1 MDGFKAVELKS
12 IIMLIRGF
20 EGGGA
25 QRDAITLAN
34 GLRRAGWPVLIA
46 TLDASGPLRQRIA
59 ATVPIIDLGQ
69 GSKLRMA
76 RAVEPLTRL
85 LQQLRPAAVIASE
98 ASGNCLL
105 ALASHRLLASVRPAI
120 ILREVASPLSARRH
134 DPYWQNRL
142 AYRLAPWL
150 YPRADRVV
158 CLTSAVQR
166 DLITHFGVAPQRAV
180 HLGTNAVLD
189 HGDLA
194 PLARP
199 IFRDPG
205 AIVAVGRL
213 SPEKD
218 FLRLIKAFAAL
229 SVVHPVRLTILGE
242 GPERGR
248 LERLIAERG
257 LGERVSLPG
266 FVAEPLEHVRRA
278 RLFVSASRYEGFGNA
293 IVEALACGTPVVA
306 TDAPHGPREILA
318 DGQFGIL
325 VPPGNATALAFGM
338 ARALRTAVDSEPLRA
353 RAADFTT
360 ERTVAAFGA
369 MLADLGLTPARQTSE
384 EYA

>member
-1 MDGFKAVELKS
+1 MAEISSVGPKS

-34 GLRRAGWPVLIA
+34 GLARAGWPMVIV
-46 TLDASGPLRQRIA
+46 TLDAAGPLRQRIA
-59 ATVPIIDLGQ
+59 ADVPIIDLGQ
-69 GSKLRMA
+69 GDKLRMA
-76 RAVEPLTRL
+76 QAIGPLATL
-85 LQQLRPAAVIASE
+85 LRGTRPAAVIASE

-105 ALASHRLLASVRPAI
+105 ALATHRVATAERPAI

-166 DLITHFGVAPQRAV
+166 ELVAHFGVAPQRAV

-194 PLARP
+194 RLARP

-229 SVVHPVRLTILGE
+229 SVVYPVRLTILGE
-242 GPERGR
+242 GPERAR
-248 LERLIAERG
+248 LERLIAERD
-257 LGERVSLPG
+257 LGQRVSLPG
-266 FVAEPLEHVRRA
+266 FVAEPLEHIRRA
-278 RLFVSASRYEGFGNA
+278 RLLVSASRYEGFGNS

-338 ARALRTAVDSEPLRA
+338 ARALRIPVDSRPLRA
-353 RAADFTT
+353 RAAAFTT
-360 ERTVAAFGA
+360 ERAVAAFGI
-369 MLADLGLTPARQTSE
+369 MLGELGFSASPQSVE
-384 EYA
+384 ELA